1 MGSRFKVQ
9 LDTEGNDYF
18 PVTLTDA
25 VGHEQTKTSLTKL
38 LKTYDL
44 STIWPT
50 EGLQGGVFYDITK
63 AIAVLN
69 EYLTEEQKVPG
80 VRAQFLNTGSRLEEW
95 QYFGNNFN
103 FTNELGWGQV
113 DSSVLNELGA
123 AVFPLSVTLN
133 ISKTLLQ
140 TGNVYDVDLS
150 WAVFRKGINVSVN
163 AMKYLNDVMTL
174 KVEETVRIQEP
185 SATTLSYKFLAS
197 YQGLSSSVTKTIK
210 VVDPSYSGIL
220 EPNDGTDT
228 VAIGNAI
235 YAGKLNQTSSLLSS
249 RSYTW
254 SGITL
259 NNQRSCFVYPAAFGK
274 LSNIR
279 DANNFEYLGSYTQ
292 TDVVVNGV
300 QYYAYTL
307 TDPVTITGFKQTFS

>member
-9 LDTEGNDYF
+9 LDEEGHDYF
-18 PVTLTDA
+18 PVTLTDG

-38 LKTYDL
+38 IKVYDL
-44 STIWPT
+44 TTIWPT
-50 EGLQGGVFYDITK
+50 EGIRGGMFYDITK
-63 AIAVLN
+63 AIEVLD
-69 EYLTEEQKVPG
+69 EHLTEEQKIPG
-80 VRAQFLNTGSRLEEW
+80 VRAQFLNNGNRLEEW
-95 QYFGNNFN
+95 QFFGNNYN

-113 DSSVLNELGA
+113 DSSVLNELSA

-133 ISKTLLQ
+133 ISQTLLQ
-140 TGNVYDVDLS
+140 TGNVYDINLS
-150 WAVFRKGINVSVN
+150 WGVFRKGVN
-163 AMKYLNDVMTL
+163 A
-174 KVEETVRIQEP
+174 
-185 SATTLSYKFLAS
+185 LSYKFLAT
-197 YQGLSSSVTKTIK
+197 YQGLSDSVTKTIK

-220 EPNDGTDT
+220 EPTDGTDT

-235 YAGKLNQTSSLLSS
+235 YAGKLKQTSSLLPN

-254 SGITL
+254 SGINL
-259 NNQRSCFVYPAAFGK
+259 VHQRSCFVYPAAFGK
-274 LSNIR
+274 LSSIR

-307 TDPVTITGFKQTFS
+307 TDPVTVTGFKQTFS

>member
-1 MGSRFKVQ
+1 
-9 LDTEGNDYF
+9 
-18 PVTLTDA
+18 
-25 VGHEQTKTSLTKL
+25 
-38 LKTYDL
+38 
-44 STIWPT
+44 
-50 EGLQGGVFYDITK
+50 
-63 AIAVLN
+63 
-69 EYLTEEQKVPG
+69 
-80 VRAQFLNTGSRLEEW
+80 
-95 QYFGNNFN
+95 
-103 FTNELGWGQV
+103 
-113 DSSVLNELGA
+113 
-123 AVFPLSVTLN
+123 
-133 ISKTLLQ
+133 
-140 TGNVYDVDLS
+140 
-150 WAVFRKGINVSVN
+150 VFRKGINVSVN

-185 SATTLSYKFLAS
+185 SATTLSYKFMAS
-197 YQGLSSSVTKTIK
+197 YQGLSDTVTKAIK
-210 VVDPSYSGIL
+210 VVDPSYSGKL
-220 EPNDGTDT
+220 EPTDGTDT

-254 SGITL
+254 SGINL

>member
-9 LDTEGNDYF
+9 LDEEGKEYF

-25 VGHEQTKTSLTKL
+25 IGHEQTRTSLTKL
-38 LKTYDL
+38 INVYDL
-44 STIWPT
+44 TTIWPT
-50 EGLQGGVFYDITK
+50 EGISGGMFYDIST
-63 AIAVLN
+63 AIRVLD
-69 EYLTEEQKVPG
+69 EHLTESQKFPG
-80 VRAQFLNTGSRLEEW
+80 VRAQFLNEDNRLEEW

-103 FTNELGWGQV
+103 FTNVLGWGQV
-113 DSSVLNELGA
+113 DSAVLTELANE
-123 AVFPLSVTLN
+123 VFPLSVTLN

-140 TGNVYDVDLS
+140 TGNTYSVDFS
-150 WAVFRKGINVSVN
+150 WGVFRKGVNVSVN
-163 AMKYLNDVMTL
+163 AIKYLNNNLVI
-174 KVEETVRIQEP
+174 KVEDTLSIQSP
-185 SATTLSYKFLAS
+185 SATTLSYTFSAS
-197 YQGLSSSVTKTIK
+197 YQGLSEKITKTIK
-210 VVDPSYSGIL
+210 IVDPSYSGIL

-235 YAGKLNQTSSLLSS
+235 YAGKIKQTSSLLSS

-254 SGITL
+254 SGISLT
-259 NNQRSCFVYPAAFGK
+259 NQRTCFVYPAAFGK

-292 TDVVVNGV
+292 TDVVINNV

-307 TDPVTITGFKQTFS
+307 TDPVTVTGFKQTFS

>member
-9 LDTEGNDYF
+9 LDEEGHDYF
-18 PVTLTDA
+18 PVTLTDG

-38 LKTYDL
+38 IKVYDL
-44 STIWPT
+44 TTIWPT
-50 EGLQGGVFYDITK
+50 EGIRGGMFYDITK
-63 AIAVLN
+63 AIEVLD
-69 EYLTEEQKVPG
+69 EHLTEEQKIPG
-80 VRAQFLNTGSRLEEW
+80 VRAQFLNNGNRLEEW
-95 QYFGNNFN
+95 QFFGNNYN

-113 DSSVLNELGA
+113 DSSVLNELSA

-133 ISKTLLQ
+133 ISQTLLQ
-140 TGNVYDVDLS
+140 TGNVYDINLS
-150 WAVFRKGINVSVN
+150 WGVFRKGVNVSIN

-185 SATTLSYKFLAS
+185 SATTLSYKFLAT
-197 YQGLSSSVTKTIK
+197 YQGLSDSVTKTIK

-220 EPNDGTDT
+220 EPTDGTDT

-235 YAGKLNQTSSLLSS
+235 YAGKLKQTSSLLPS

-254 SGITL
+254 SGINL
-259 NNQRSCFVYPAAFGK
+259 VHQRSCFVYPAAFGK
-274 LSNIR
+274 LSSIR

-307 TDPVTITGFKQTFS
+307 TDPVTVTGFKQTFS